1 MSDKTGCQKTPNF
14 FPGNSFLHRAELLEP
29 GLSSYPAAEC
39 GLLLSYVGDPIARE
53 SRRIGQILWRNRQT
67 LEA

>member
-39 GLLLSYVGDPIARE
+39 GLLLS
-53 SRRIGQILWRNRQT
+53 
-67 LEA
+67 